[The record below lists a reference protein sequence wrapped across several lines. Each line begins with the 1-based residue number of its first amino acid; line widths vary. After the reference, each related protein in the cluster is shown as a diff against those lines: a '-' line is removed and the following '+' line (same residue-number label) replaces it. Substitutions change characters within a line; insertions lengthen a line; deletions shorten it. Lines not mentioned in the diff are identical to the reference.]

1 MYPKDDSVLKRD
13 WFSLTIHIHFNFF
26 NCLYLIRNYG
36 VDPELRIPVGVGR
49 PAGGHEGG
57 VGGLPLL
64 VMVDNEPV
72 VVGVAVEL
80 GCDGPLVPVD
90 DLAVLPGPAR
100 QTSF

>member
-13 WFSLTIHIHFNFF
+13 CLFIHLVTL
-26 NCLYLIRNYG
+26 CLYLIRNHR
-36 VDPELRIPVGVGR
+36 VDPKLRIPVGVGR

-57 VGGLPLL
+57 VGGLLFL

-72 VVGVAVEL
+72 VVGVTVEL
-80 GCDGPLVPVD
+80 GCDGPLEPVD

-100 QTSF
+100 QTTF